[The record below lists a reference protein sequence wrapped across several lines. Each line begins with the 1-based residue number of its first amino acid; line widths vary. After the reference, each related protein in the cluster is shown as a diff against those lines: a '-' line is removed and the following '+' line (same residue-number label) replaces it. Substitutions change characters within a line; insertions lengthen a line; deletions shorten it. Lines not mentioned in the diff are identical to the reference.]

1 MNSKG
6 EYLIVLLAVIV
17 AFATA
22 ALVVHAAYTIL
33 TCDGT
38 VVGGVISFQCI
49 EANDAK

>member
-22 ALVVHAAYTIL
+22 ALVIHAAYTIL
-33 TCDGT
+33 TCDGA
-38 VVGGVISFQCI
+38 VLGGAISFQCI
-49 EANDAK
+49 EVNHGR